1 MAQWPD
7 CRTSVCGRCNTGLQ
21 LRVDPAFFC
30 RSDHS
35 DETMEIAI
43 LQKLGLAA
51 SSIAGCSVVC
61 NVRKVDRSPEFRA
74 QRGTFAPSLFLPGP
88 GCTPGR
94 SHASIP
100 VPVHLFCHNSC
111 LTGIITLH
119 LLLAWCGRPSCCR
132 RGGFGSELSPPL
144 SSSPSEP
151 TIRIRP
157 QGRLLVGLCDPPWAS
172 LAWPFC
178 LPTLPHPPHAPL
190 VVFGLPRRP
199 SPSQSFPPS
208 PHRMTLSLG
217 LPVKR
222 KVENEDLA
230 AGEN

>member
-1 MAQWPD
+1 LALHLALVLANPALSCFPPSFGPATLDKAIRPTSQCMSRRRLRPMAQWPD

-151 TIRIRP
+151 TIHIRP
-157 QGRLLVGLCDPPWAS
+157 
-172 LAWPFC
+172 
-178 LPTLPHPPHAPL
+178 
-190 VVFGLPRRP
+190 
-199 SPSQSFPPS
+199 
-208 PHRMTLSLG
+208 
-217 LPVKR
+217 
-222 KVENEDLA
+222 
-230 AGEN
+230 